1 MQTTASGK
9 IDTSAKALAK
19 LSWPIFVELILQ
31 LLVGNMD
38 QVQLSHFN
46 DTAVAAVGNANQ
58 IITVVILTFS
68 VVSLAAMILV
78 SQYRGAN
85 DMANVNRIYT
95 LSALC
100 NLVLSAAMAALIIT
114 LRGPLFAV
122 MHVPSEILPEARL
135 YLVITAATLPFQALM
150 LTFSAF
156 LRAGA
161 RMKSIMVITGIVN
174 VCNIIGN
181 AVLINGVGPL
191 PRLGAA
197 GAALSSS
204 IFRIVGFAL
213 MVWTFFRSFPEARI
227 SPSLLRPWPSAL
239 FRRLIAIGLP
249 SGGESLSYQFTQ
261 MSCLVFVNMMGT
273 YVVTTRVYAVMIT
286 NCIYL
291 LISAVSQAGQVT
303 IGYLVGARDLDGAN
317 ECNWRIVRLFTPLTV
332 GLSVIVCLLGR
343 TIFSLLSNDERIISL
358 GCTILFIEIFLEIG
372 RSFNIVLVR
381 SLQAAGDVRFPT
393 LVGIVSEWAV
403 AVGLGYLLGVRF
415 GLGLAGLWIA
425 FALDENVRG
434 TIFLFRWKLGKWR
447 TFKTV

>member
-122 MHVPSEILPEARL
+122 MHVPAEILPEARP

-227 SPSLLRPWPSAL
+227 SPSLLRPWPSRL
-239 FRRLIAIGLP
+239 FRRLIAIGVP

-286 NCIYL
+286 NCIFL

-317 ECNWRIVRLFTPLTV
+317 ECNWRIVRIFTPLTV
-332 GLSVIVCLLGR
+332 GISAVVFQLGR
-343 TIFSLLSNDERIISL
+343 PIFGLLSSDERIVSL

-372 RSFNIVLVR
+372 RSFNIVIVR
-381 SLQAAGDVRFPT
+381 SLQAAGDVKFPT
-393 LVGIVSEWAV
+393 LVGIVSEWVV
-403 AVGLGYLLGVRF
+403 AVGLGYVLGIRL

-425 FALDENVRG
+425 FALDENLRG
-434 TIFLFRWKLGKWR
+434 LIFIFRWKLGKWR